1 VKAVASGPSGGGSGS
16 RLEASAKAEPPAVT
30 IVANDVR
37 AIGGMERVLTE
48 LITGL
53 RDLGHHVTVIARTL
67 DGPAAAE
74 GVVFH
79 RVRAPSR
86 PFLIAYPWFVVAG
99 SITVA
104 RRRTGIVQ
112 ATGAIVL
119 NRVDVVAVHYCHQVG
134 QPRPSRSSLLFRA
147 HTSVVAV
154 VKRVMERVCFHL
166 NMPRAVVCVSQG
178 VADEVRRH
186 YPKLAARVS
195 TIQNG
200 VDAERFAPGRRQ
212 AEARR
217 LRAQLGIAD
226 GRLVALFIAGEWE
239 GKGLR
244 QLIGA
249 LALAPGWVLVVVGKG
264 DRRSYEQLAGAL
276 GVAADVR
283 WLGVTRDVQ
292 LAYALADAFVFP
304 SAYESFSLVTFEA
317 AASGLPIIS
326 TAVSGARELIRDG
339 VTGLF
344 TSRDP
349 ADIALHLTQLAADPA
364 LRLRLGQAA
373 RQASLRFSWE
383 AMVTRHHE
391 LYERLTA
398 SSALP
403 AER

>member
-1 VKAVASGPSGGGSGS
+1 V
-16 RLEASAKAEPPAVT
+16 
-30 IVANDVR
+30 D
-37 AIGGMERVLTE
+37 
-48 LITGL
+48 
-53 RDLGHHVTVIARTL
+53 
-67 DGPAAAE
+67 
-74 GVVFH
+74 FH
-79 RVRAPSR
+79 RVRGPVR

-99 SITVA
+99 SLAVA
-104 RRRTGIVQ
+104 RRRTGIVH

-119 NRVDVVAVHYCHQVG
+119 NRVDVIGVHYCHQVG
-134 QPRPSRSSLLFRA
+134 QPSPSRSNLLFRL
-147 HTSVVAV
+147 HTRAVAV
-154 VKRVMERVCFHL
+154 VKRVMERVCFRF
-166 NMPRAVVCVSQG
+166 NRPTAVVCVSEG

-186 YPKLAARVS
+186 YPQLAARVS

-200 VDAERFAPGRRQ
+200 VDTELFAPGRRR
-212 AEARR
+212 AEARE
-217 LRAQLGIAD
+217 LRASLGIAD
-226 GRLVALFIAGEWE
+226 HRLVALFIAGEWE
-239 GKGLR
+239 GKGLPELLR
-244 QLIGA
+244 A
-249 LALAPGWVLVVVGKG
+249 LALAPGWTLVVAGSG
-264 DRRSYEQLAGAL
+264 DRRGYERQADAL
-276 GVAADVR
+276 GVAESVR

-398 SSALP
+398 SSAVP